1 MKNREKKSM
10 IAAATALL
18 ATPAMLLA
26 CATPAAFATAEA
38 PADGVTNAAGVT
50 AGKNGGTTDAAD
62 GKFGKS
68 ATGTTRSAVAT
79 GTTANGTDGTVSN
92 AVADGKTSNGT
103 TTNSAVDGGSS
114 DGTANGGNGS
124 AGTGSDGT
132 TNGGTSGND
141 TTPVAG
147 PVPNII
153 ITNFDY
159 GSAKTVSVGS
169 DFNLSFTFQNMGKV
183 AIDNLVVTVDGGESF
198 AIAGGTNTF
207 YFDKL
212 GAGYAMTQSLPMQ
225 VLPSATSGAQGVTV
239 SFKYEYVDA
248 NVRSSN
254 NSDIKISV
262 PVSQPDR
269 FELTNPVPP
278 DGATVG
284 SETTVTLNYVNK
296 GKGDIANVEAS
307 IEGEGIQATNATQYV
322 GNVASGANGSI
333 GFAFTPT
340 QAGDINATLRV
351 TYEDSD
357 GKTQKKEF
365 PITISATDAAPSDPT
380 DDGMVVPDDTT
391 QQQGVPMW
399 AWIVG
404 ALAVAAA
411 LVATIVIVR
420 KKRKAKANQASIDD
434 EWDDWSADGD
444 SADGAAS
451 GTAGSANDATQVIAP
466 AAPEQSG
473 TTGANARA

>member
-10 IAAATALL
+10 IAAAAALL

-38 PADGVTNAAGVT
+38 PDGVAATT
-50 AGKNGGTTDAAD
+50 AAAD
-62 GKFGKS
+62 GANESADGATTKS
-68 ATGTTRSAVAT
+68 ATGATGATKSAVAT
-79 GTTANGTDGTVSN
+79 GTDGTVSN
-92 AVADGKTSNGT
+92 AVADGKTANGT
-103 TTNSAVDGGSS
+103 TTNPAVDGGSS
-114 DGTANGGNGS
+114 DGTVNGGNGS
-124 AGTGSDGT
+124 AGTGGDGT
-132 TNGGTSGND
+132 ANGGTSGND

-159 GSAKTVSVGS
+159 GSAKTVPVGS

-207 YFDKL
+207 YFDRL

-248 NVRSSN
+248 GTRSSN

-365 PITISATDAAPSDPT
+365 PITISATDAAPVDPN
-380 DDGMVVPDDTT
+380 DNGMVVPDDTT
-391 QQQGVPMW
+391 QEQGVPMW

-404 ALAVAAA
+404 ALAVAVA
-411 LVATIVIVR
+411 LVAAIVIVR

-444 SADGAAS
+444 SAAAGGDAGTAGANAAS
-451 GTAGSANDATQVIAP
+451 GTNDATQVIAP
-466 AAPEQSG
+466 AVSGQSG
-473 TTGANARA
+473 AGARA